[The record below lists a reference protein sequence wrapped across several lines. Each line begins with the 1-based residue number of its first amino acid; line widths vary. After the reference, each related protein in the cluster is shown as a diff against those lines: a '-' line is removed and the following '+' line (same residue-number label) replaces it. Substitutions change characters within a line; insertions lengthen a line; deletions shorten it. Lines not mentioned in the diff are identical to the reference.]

1 MNLSETILLTI
12 ILIFFPLAIYLFYTA
27 HNRNV
32 SKEENN
38 MFFGL
43 ALFTSLYLI
52 TKFGVEVFSEI
63 PVLSIDIPIF
73 IAYCRNRK
81 SEGILL
87 SIFVIIFYHYC
98 LNLDILTLCLEYL
111 LFYIIFLGKN
121 KYRVN
126 DYLFIMIAMTIKGIF
141 FYIAIYINE
150 TYNVLFIDQLQL
162 FIFYISSVIS
172 TLIII
177 FCLKIGDDILKYH
190 MNIKE
195 LEQEKQIRSS
205 LFKITHEIKN
215 PLAVCKGYLDMFDV
229 DNIEHSKK
237 YIPIIKKEINFTL
250 ILLQDFLS
258 MTKISVEKEILDI
271 NLLLTE
277 VVNSF
282 KSLLNEKSIDFIH
295 KISDDEVFVLGDYN
309 RLNQVIINIVK
320 NSIEAIDEKRQG
332 RIKIYT
338 RLNKSDIMIYI
349 EDNGIGISKENIK
362 KIMDPFFTTK
372 SNGTGLGLSLSSE
385 IIKAHK
391 GGIYFTS
398 ELNKGT
404 KVTICLPIKKTI

>member
-349 EDNGIGISKENIK
+349 EDNSIGISKENIK

>member
-12 ILIFFPLAIYLFYTA
+12 ILIFFPLSIYLFYTA

-52 TKFGVEVFSEI
+52 TKFGVEIFAEI

-98 LNLDILTLCLEYL
+98 LNLDILTLFFEYL
-111 LFYIIFLGKN
+111 IFYIIFLGKN

-126 DYLFIMIAMTIKGIF
+126 DYLFIIIAMTIKGIF
-141 FYIAIYINE
+141 FYIAIYLNE
-150 TYNVLFIDQLQL
+150 SYNVLFIDQLQL
-162 FIFYISSVIS
+162 FVFYISSVIS

-282 KSLLNEKSIDFIH
+282 KSLLSEKNIDFIY
-295 KISDDEVFVLGDYN
+295 KISDDEVFALGDYN

-320 NSIEAIDEKRQG
+320 NSIEAISEKGQG

-338 RLNKSDIMIYI
+338 RLNKNEIMIYI
-349 EDNGIGISKENIK
+349 EDNGIGISKENMK

-391 GGIYFTS
+391 GEIYFTS

>member
-1 MNLSETILLTI
+1 MNLSEIVLLTT
-12 ILIFFPLAIYLFYTA
+12 ILIFFPLAIYLFYIA
-27 HNRNV
+27 HNRNI

-52 TKFGVEVFSEI
+52 TKFGFEIFAKI

-73 IAYCRNRK
+73 LAYCRNRK
-81 SEGILL
+81 VEGIIL
-87 SIFVIIFYHYC
+87 SIFVIICYHTF
-98 LNLDILTLCLEYL
+98 LNLDIFTLCMEYL
-111 LFYIIFLGKN
+111 LFYIIFLAKN
-121 KYRVN
+121 KYRWN
-126 DYLFIMIAMTIKGIF
+126 DYIFIIITMAIKGLF
-141 FYIAIYINE
+141 FYIAIYLNKS
-150 TYNVLFIDQLQL
+150 YNILFIDEIHLLIL
-162 FIFYISSVIS
+162 FISSLVS

-229 DNIEHSKK
+229 NNIEHSKK
-237 YIPIIKKEINFTL
+237 YIPIMKKEINFTL

-258 MTKISVEKEILDI
+258 MTKINVEKEIIDI
-271 NLLLTE
+271 NLLLEE
-277 VVNSF
+277 VTNSLRP
-282 KSLLNEKSIDFIH
+282 LLNEKNIEFIA
-295 KISDDEVFVLGDYN
+295 KIGDNELFVFGDYN
-309 RLNQVIINIVK
+309 RLNQVIINVVK
-320 NSIEAIDEKRQG
+320 NSIEAIPDEKQG
-332 RIKIYT
+332 RIKMST
-338 RLNKSDIMIYI
+338 RLNSNNILIYI
-349 EDNGIGISKENIK
+349 EDNGSGISKENLK
-362 KIMDPFFTTK
+362 KIMEPFFTTK
-372 SNGTGLGLSLSSE
+372 CNGTGLGLSLSSE

-391 GGIYFTS
+391 GELSISS

>member
-162 FIFYISSVIS
+162 FILYISSIIS

-271 NLLLTE
+271 NLLLIE

-391 GGIYFTS
+391 GEIYFTS

>member
-1 MNLSETILLTI
+1 MNLSETILLTT
-12 ILIFFPLAIYLFYTA
+12 ILIFFPLAIYLFYIA

-52 TKFGVEVFSEI
+52 TKFGFEI
-63 PVLSIDIPIF
+63 FAKIPILSIDIPIF

-81 SEGILL
+81 VEGILL
-87 SIFVIIFYHYC
+87 SIFVIICYNNC
-98 LNLDILTLCLEYL
+98 LNLDIFTLCIEYL
-111 LFYIIFLGKN
+111 LFYIIFLVKN
-121 KYRVN
+121 KYHLS
-126 DYLFIMIAMTIKGIF
+126 DYIFIIIAMTIKGIF
-141 FYIAIYINE
+141 FYSAIYLNE
-150 TYNVLFIDQLQL
+150 SYNVLFVDELQL
-162 FIFYISSVIS
+162 LILFISSLVS

-195 LEQEKQIRSS
+195 IEQEKQIRSS

-229 DNIEHSKK
+229 NNIEHGRK

-258 MTKISVEKEILDI
+258 MTKISVEKEIIDI
-271 NLLLTE
+271 NLLLEE
-277 VVNSF
+277 VTNSLRP
-282 KSLLNEKSIDFIH
+282 LLNEKDIKFIT
-295 KISDDEVFVLGDYN
+295 KISDNEVFVFGDYN

-320 NSIEAIDEKRQG
+320 NSIEAITDGKEG
-332 RIKIYT
+332 WIKMST
-338 RLNKSDIMIYI
+338 KLNKNYITIFI
-349 EDNGIGISKENIK
+349 EDNGIGISKQNMK
-362 KIMDPFFTTK
+362 KIMEPFFTTK
-372 SNGTGLGLSLSSE
+372 SNGTGLGLSLSRE

-391 GGIYFTS
+391 GELSLIS
-398 ELNKGT
+398 ELEKGT